1 MGDSLGE
8 TELEDRARL
17 DSSISH
23 RAQAMARVVE
33 LEANTRSRAQ
43 AAALAAAAAASQSGR
58 SRTQGNLMKSAVRGA
73 RGTRGAA
80 RRSSQAPNRTLT
92 FASKAASG
100 EPEGGAKGRR
110 GTAAGAAHRHG
121 GSLGGSSKQAKL
133 LRKSE
138 RPLT

>member
-43 AAALAAAAAASQSGR
+43 AAALGAPGGGGPDETAGGPRSQ
-58 SRTQGNLMKSAVRGA
+58 VCVIC
-73 RGTRGAA
+73 
-80 RRSSQAPNRTLT
+80 
-92 FASKAASG
+92 
-100 EPEGGAKGRR
+100 
-110 GTAAGAAHRHG
+110 
-121 GSLGGSSKQAKL
+121 
-133 LRKSE
+133 
-138 RPLT
+138 